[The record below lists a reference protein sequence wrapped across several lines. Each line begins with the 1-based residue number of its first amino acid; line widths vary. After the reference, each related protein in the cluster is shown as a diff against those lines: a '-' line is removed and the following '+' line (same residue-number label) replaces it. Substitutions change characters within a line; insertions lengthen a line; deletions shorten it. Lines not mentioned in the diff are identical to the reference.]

1 MNMTHKRQQTVYLSI
16 IVSLL
21 LLFAVL
27 FTGTIRY
34 CRQLHSALGASVC
47 DGIWTIG
54 VTIHGRAGLYP
65 ADASAQE
72 QQTWAQE
79 VYPGVLHAYRTL
91 SSVRSGAG
99 MRYLRETDPTLTA
112 EQYDAVYALL
122 QQAEAEV
129 KAACLDSTWQD
140 DALAARAEQALSDL
154 SAVFAAV
161 DGDDTSS
168 YSYPYCL
175 SAVYDGMEAFF
186 TKEGRHALYTKL
198 PE

>member
-1 MNMTHKRQQTVYLSI
+1 MTVKHQRTVYLSI

-21 LLFAVL
+21 LLFAIL
-27 FTGTIRY
+27 FTGTVRY
-34 CRQLHSALGASVC
+34 CRQLHSALASGVC

-72 QQTWAQE
+72 QQAWAQE
-79 VYPGVLHAYRTL
+79 VYPGVLHAYRSL
-91 SSVRSGAG
+91 SSARSGAG

-112 EQYDAVYALL
+112 AQYDAVYDLL
-122 QQAEAEV
+122 RQAEAEI

-140 DALAARAEQALSDL
+140 DALAARASQALGDL
-154 SAVFAAV
+154 SAVFAAL
-161 DGDDTSS
+161 DGADTFS
-168 YSYPYCL
+168 YTYPYCL
-175 SAVYDGMEAFF
+175 SAVYDGMESFF
-186 TKEGRHALYTKL
+186 AEEGRYALYTQL